1 MRMHTYTQITR
12 SIAATLLAL
21 IAVFTLY
28 VPHAAAI
35 GISPPII
42 HAVDVLRNSAQTF
55 TVTLLVEN
63 PAPRDLYFD
72 AVPRGEY
79 AHYLKGPSEMIIP
92 QGKTS
97 AVYTFDLEP
106 TNAAVGSYNL
116 QLAFTERQQPP
127 EGADGNGGANP
138 GAKVSVLQGAIL
150 TISMTVSGD
159 EKVSFGISR
168 PAFEDTEL
176 RIPLV
181 GTYTVNNNGNV
192 EWKPDRIEVIVTDV
206 NDASNTETY
215 TVTGDDIP
223 LTKPGTT
230 VDSPIVIAHKLVEGK
245 YKAHLKFYYKDQVVT
260 ELDSTAFNVFSP
272 GTLNQSGE
280 LVQVS
285 TNKETYNIGEQI
297 VLKGL
302 FKNTGDVTVQ
312 GQLETT
318 IYKDGSLVN
327 LEVSR
332 SLNIDRRQETE
343 FQQFLKLSEPGTY
356 QLEVAATF
364 GNRKTPAHTLTITVA
379 AAGVGEVGS
388 TFISIALVVLLVIGI
403 FIFLFWFVRHQKKK
417 EEAAK
422 MGAPT
427 APTATPSAVVTPLA
441 VTTAQAAAAVP
452 SEVSQA
458 PVMPAAPAMQPVPD
472 VTPATPVVAEV
483 MQMASSVPE
492 VPATVA
498 QVPLA
503 SSVEVQAPQ
512 SVPPTSGEMPSTT
525 V

>member
-1 MRMHTYTQITR
+1 MHTYTQITR

-21 IAVFTLY
+21 VAAFTLY

-35 GISPPII
+35 GISPPLI
-42 HAVDVLRNSAQTF
+42 HATDVLRNSAQTF

-63 PAPRDLYFD
+63 LASRDLYFD
-72 AVPRGEY
+72 AVPRGQY
-79 AHYLKGPSEMIIP
+79 AHYLKGPSELIIP

-97 AVYTFDLEP
+97 AVYTFTLEP
-106 TNAAVGSYNL
+106 TNAAVGAYDL
-116 QLAFTERQQPP
+116 QLAFTERPAP
-127 EGADGNGGANP
+127 TEGAEGGSGASP

-150 TISMTVSGD
+150 IIKMTVSGD

-168 PAFEDTEL
+168 PTFEDTEL
-176 RIPLV
+176 RLPLV

-206 NDASNTETY
+206 NDAGNTETY

-245 YKAHLKFYYKDQVVT
+245 YKAHLKFYYKDAVVT
-260 ELDSTAFNVFSP
+260 ELESTAFNVFSP

-285 TNKETYNIGEQI
+285 TNKESYNIGEQI

-343 FQQFLKLSEPGTY
+343 FQQFLKLDEPGTY

-364 GNRKTPAHTLTITVA
+364 GNRKTPAHNLTITVE
-379 AAGVGEVGS
+379 AAGVGQVGS
-388 TFISIALVVLLVIGI
+388 TFISIALVLLLVIGI

-417 EEAAK
+417 EETAK
-422 MGAPT
+422 MGAPVAPAVTPAAAPAT
-427 APTATPSAVVTPLA
+427 APSIPV
-441 VTTAQAAAAVP
+441 AAPA
-452 SEVSQA
+452 A
-458 PVMPAAPAMQPVPD
+458 PVVVPEVPQAPAAPAVSVPAVAPV
-472 VTPATPVVAEV
+472 TPVVTEAAPAAPLEPAAPMPIEPV
-483 MQMASSVPE
+483 VVTTGTEAS
-492 VPATVA
+492 
-498 QVPLA
+498 
-503 SSVEVQAPQ
+503 APQ
-512 SVPPTSGEMPSTT
+512 PVPPTSGEMPPAA
-525 V
+525 